1 MAIDP
6 LAGRLETLLAE
17 GSLVASA
24 LSKAMRRRLVVLFEI
39 RALTEE
45 KAGGGRRVVLRDEPA
60 VRTWIATEYPSGLRG
75 VQAALPPRAESVAN
89 FADSKRGRRLAQ
101 RPVLL
106 RGFGD
111 AELRREQESIPI
123 GDLTDRYAV
132 AAALIEKDR
141 PWRLDGTLALVENF
155 ELFLHVE
162 RVVPDL
168 TAALW
173 YSGRIDQGL
182 LDWVGGMPA
191 VRVVHVADFD
201 PTGLDEYL
209 RARATLGDRVS
220 LFVPK
225 DLPDLVS
232 RYGQAGLLLRSRAV
246 LNRLRKVEDPA
257 LQSVLEIMNMC
268 GKGLEQEALLLGP
281 GRS

>member
-1 MAIDP
+1 MALDP
-6 LAGRLETLLAE
+6 LADRLESLLAD
-17 GSLVASA
+17 GSIVRSA
-24 LSKAMRRRLVVLFEI
+24 LTGAMRRRLVVLFEI
-39 RALTEE
+39 GALSEE
-45 KAGGGRRVVLRDEPA
+45 RAGGGRRVALRDEPA
-60 VRTWIATEYPSGLRG
+60 VRTWIASEYPSGLTG
-75 VQAALPPRAESVAN
+75 VGDGLPPRAESVAN
-89 FADSKRGRRLAQ
+89 FRDSKRGKRLAQ

-111 AELRREQESIPI
+111 AVLRRGREVIPI
-123 GDLTDRYAV
+123 GDLTRRYRV
-132 AAALIEKDR
+132 AAALVDR
-141 PWRLDGTLALVENF
+141 ADPWHVDGTLALVENF

-162 RVVPDL
+162 IVVPGL

-173 YSGRIDQGL
+173 YGGRIDQGL
-182 LDWVGGMPA
+182 LDWIGGMPA

-209 RARATLGDRVS
+209 RAQTTLGDRVS

-225 DLPDLVS
+225 GLPDLVS

-246 LNRLRKVEDPA
+246 LERLRQVEDPA
-257 LQSVLEIMNMC
+257 LQSVLEILSRY
-268 GKGLEQEALLLGP
+268 GKGLEQEALLLAP